1 MYSKL
6 PAPPV
11 WADARSYRT
20 LDLIPRVWRQANP
33 PNPIPLD
40 ESLVEYM
47 REQAGESG
55 LWTTGGHFGD
65 WLAFASTASD
75 YPGATP
81 IRILLQ
87 QPISPIHKTAF

>member
-1 MYSKL
+1 
-6 PAPPV
+6 
-11 WADARSYRT
+11 
-20 LDLIPRVWRQANP
+20 
-33 PNPIPLD
+33 
-40 ESLVEYM
+40 M